1 MDVNTLMQPDT
12 LKLYASGVVVTLEL
26 LAISLALGLVFA
38 IPLAVARASTV
49 KWLALT
55 IAAFTFV
62 IRGTPLLVQVYLIYY
77 GVAQLEWVQA
87 RWDAIWPWVWFK
99 EPLFCT
105 LVAFV
110 VNTTAYTI
118 ELIAGAIR
126 ETPHG
131 EIEAAQS
138 FGMSHRTLM
147 SRIVLPSALRRALP
161 AYGNEVILMLHATS
175 IASVV
180 PGIIDITGAAN
191 SLYATSYLPFE
202 AYIAAAAIYLALT
215 FAIVFVLRRI
225 EARVLAHLRRPGGA
239 MHGGIGSPAGS
250 TAASTHAPTAPER
263 AHSA

>member
-1 MDVNTLMQPDT
+1 MDLNALLQPET
-12 LKLYASGVVVTLEL
+12 QKLYLSGIVTTLEL
-26 LAISLALGLVFA
+26 LAISLACGLALA
-38 IPLAVARASTV
+38 IPLAVVRATAT
-49 KWLALT
+49 KWLALP
-55 IAAFTFV
+55 IVAFTFV

-87 RWDAIWPWVWFK
+87 RWDALWPWVWFK

-138 FGMSHRTLM
+138 FGMSRATLM
-147 SRIVLPSALRRALP
+147 MRIVLPSSLRRALP

-202 AYIAAAAIYLALT
+202 AYIAAAVIYLALT
-215 FAIVFVLRRI
+215 FILVSVLHRI
-225 EARVLAHLRRPGGA
+225 EARVLAHLRQPG
-239 MHGGIGSPAGS
+239 
-250 TAASTHAPTAPER
+250 AASRATHIAPAAPEE
-263 AHSA
+263 AHPA

>member
-1 MDVNTLMQPDT
+1 MDFRMDFIALLQPDT
-12 LKLYASGVVVTLEL
+12 LKLYASGIVVTLEL
-26 LAISLALGLVFA
+26 LAISLALGLAFA
-38 IPLAVARASTV
+38 IPLAVVRASAA
-49 KWLALT
+49 KWLSLP

-77 GVAQLEWVQA
+77 GVAQLDWVQA

-99 EPLFCT
+99 QPLFCT

-118 ELIAGAIR
+118 ELVAGAIR

-138 FGMSHRTLM
+138 FGMARATLM
-147 SRIVLPSALRRALP
+147 TRIVLPSSLRRVLP

-191 SLYATSYLPFE
+191 NLYATSYLPFE
-202 AYIAAAAIYLALT
+202 AYIAAAAVYLALT
-215 FAIVFVLRRI
+215 FALVFVLRRI
-225 EARVLAHLRRPGGA
+225 EARVLAHLHRPGSALRVTAVG
-239 MHGGIGSPAGS
+239 PA
-250 TAASTHAPTAPER
+250 APDEAP
-263 AHSA
+263 AIY